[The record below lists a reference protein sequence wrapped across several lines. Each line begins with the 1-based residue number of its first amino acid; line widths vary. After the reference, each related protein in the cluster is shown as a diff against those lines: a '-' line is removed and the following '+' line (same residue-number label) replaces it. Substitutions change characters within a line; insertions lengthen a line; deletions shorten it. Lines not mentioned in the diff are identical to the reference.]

1 MPYYYLPLDRNYL
14 VFDVVEDS
22 LVLFEV
28 SFGLLFALSF
38 VLIARMIASMSAY
51 VNDMFAIQISSESD
65 E

>member
-1 MPYYYLPLDRNYL
+1 M
-14 VFDVVEDS
+14 FDVVEDS

-28 SFGLLFALSF
+28 SFGFLFALSF

-51 VNDMFAIQISSESD
+51 VNDMFVIYISSESD

>member
-1 MPYYYLPLDRNYL
+1 MFFNVLFQLEQKNYL

-28 SFGLLFALSF
+28 SFGFLFTLSF

-51 VNDMFAIQISSESD
+51 VNDMFVI
-65 E
+65 